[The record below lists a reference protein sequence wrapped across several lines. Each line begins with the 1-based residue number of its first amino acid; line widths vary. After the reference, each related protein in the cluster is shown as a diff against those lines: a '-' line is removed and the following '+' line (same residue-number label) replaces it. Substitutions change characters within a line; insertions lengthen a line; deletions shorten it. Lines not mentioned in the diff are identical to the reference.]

1 MELQEKASKQTLK
14 KHNENLIIQ
23 TIYTN
28 GPITRLEVA
37 ETTKLTRTTV
47 DEVVKQL
54 IKEKLVE
61 FEKIGKARAT
71 LGRTPKLVRI
81 RKDARHII
89 AVDLSSDRL
98 RGALVNLRGEIKDSR
113 SFDLVK
119 GSAEDILQ
127 QIFKIIDVL
136 RNLSKNTLLL
146 GIGLSTTGVVNMDT
160 GVLVLAELLDLHNVR
175 FQEILKGRFELPVY
189 VMNDG
194 QALALGEY
202 TLFPGTPVTNLI
214 VIKTGVGIG
223 GGLILNEKVFYGDG
237 YGAGEMGNIV
247 VADAEERVQGDRGS
261 VVSLSAVARDQ
272 MIIERTQKRAS
283 LDRTSKLY
291 RESYEQSPLCLKLI
305 SEAANGGDSVAL
317 HIIKETGRYFGR
329 AIGYMVNILN
339 VHHIRVSGAIHVFG
353 EVLREAMK
361 DEMKKTSLA
370 TLAKTTTIELVNA
383 NPDTVLIGAATQLLT
398 HAYGIPR
405 FFPDRTQ
412 PAA

>member
-146 GIGLSTTGVVNMDT
+146 GLS
-160 GVLVLAELLDLHNVR
+160 
-175 FQEILKGRFELPVY
+175 
-189 VMNDG
+189 
-194 QALALGEY
+194 
-202 TLFPGTPVTNLI
+202 LI
-214 VIKTGVGIG
+214 
-223 GGLILNEKVFYGDG
+223 
-237 YGAGEMGNIV
+237 
-247 VADAEERVQGDRGS
+247 
-261 VVSLSAVARDQ
+261 
-272 MIIERTQKRAS
+272 
-283 LDRTSKLY
+283 
-291 RESYEQSPLCLKLI
+291 
-305 SEAANGGDSVAL
+305 
-317 HIIKETGRYFGR
+317 HI
-329 AIGYMVNILN
+329 
-339 VHHIRVSGAIHVFG
+339 
-353 EVLREAMK
+353 
-361 DEMKKTSLA
+361 
-370 TLAKTTTIELVNA
+370 
-383 NPDTVLIGAATQLLT
+383 
-398 HAYGIPR
+398 
-405 FFPDRTQ
+405 
-412 PAA
+412 